1 MSSFNI
7 FKPNKLTITILCII
21 ASILPV
27 HCHFNSTEFVISEH
41 YDHHHA
47 QASWEGFFQGDIKLE
62 EDSDSTVHGNTRGY
76 NSSTTR
82 NLNSRHLLKWDNY
95 LKNDYYWIRV
105 YINSE
110 DYFPHQE
117 ALIQQALL
125 KIQYTGKVVKFQFLS
140 SQPGAGNTEPYIH
153 VKNVSGGCWSY
164 YGRTSGAASGQV
176 LSLSHDCLSTRI
188 IHHVFFHC
196 LGFGHE
202 ISRSDRNKYITV
214 KYDNILP
221 EKTNEFAIIS
231 DLDSMGLPFDYKSAM
246 MYSPNTFA
254 KHSWQ
259 DTIVSNTNKQIEIN
273 EKGASWWDF
282 IKIRLMY
289 QCVAPDGSAVSRNFA
304 EYTSQ
309 KCNDICKC
317 WKRSAGC
324 NNGGDDV
331 CCGGLSCQR
340 NVCL

>member
-27 HCHFNSTEFVISEH
+27 HCHFNSTEFVISED

-62 EDSDSTVHGNTRGY
+62 EDSTVHGNTRGY
-76 NSSTTR
+76 NASTTR
-82 NLNSRHLLKWDNY
+82 NLNSRNLLKWDNY

-105 YINSE
+105 YIDSA
-110 DYFPHQE
+110 YGSYKQG
-117 ALIQQALL
+117 LIQRALL

-140 SQPGAGNTEPYIH
+140 SPPGAGNTNPYI
-153 VKNVSGGCWSY
+153 NVTNVNDGCWSY
-164 YGRTSGAASGQV
+164 YGRRSDAASGQI
-176 LSLSHDCLSTRI
+176 LSLSDDCLSTRI

-202 ISRSDRNKYITV
+202 ISRSDRNQYVTV

-221 EKTNEFAIIS
+221 EKTSEFAIIS

-254 KHSWQ
+254 KNSWQ
-259 DTIVSNTNKQIEIN
+259 DTIVSNTNQKIEIN

-282 IKIRLMY
+282 IQVRLMY
-289 QCVAPDGSAVSRNFA
+289 QCVTPDGARSRTFS
-304 EYTSQ
+304 EYSNQ
-309 KCNDICKC
+309 KCNSSCKC
-317 WKRSAGC
+317 WAKSAGC
-324 NNGGDDV
+324 NGGGDDW
-331 CCGGLSCQR
+331 CKGGLSCER
-340 NVCL
+340 NVCKP